1 MEIHEHIADIKA
13 ELNYLDK
20 HRDILRNDKK
30 ILTELEIIKKLKEE
44 QLSKENKDVERLE
57 NTSISSLFHTIIGQ
71 KESKLEKEKLEAAEA
86 SIQYHKVLNEY
97 QMKKKDIERLEA
109 RFSQEESLREKL
121 RMLQLEVMKHENF
134 EHREYLEK
142 HIQEYE
148 IYKNYLKEIDEALQ
162 AGYQLKSHLEEAIKY
177 LKKAQDWGIF
187 DMMGGDFF
195 SGIMK
200 HNRIDQAQE
209 LLQEAKYKLQ
219 KFQKELKDLQDLH
232 FDIISING
240 SLLVFDYIFDNIFTD
255 WIVQSKINKSVKN
268 IEDSYQ
274 QVNQLLND
282 LEKKQEKI
290 QYQCEK
296 SHEVINDL
304 LNKI

>member
-200 HNRIDQAQE
+200 HNR
-209 LLQEAKYKLQ
+209 AKYKLQ